1 MKFARI
7 SRHKFRNFLQT
18 LLLLGGMSLLS
29 ALCVE
34 LLFGQELWLWVFIST
49 AVTIFAMPDMSPHWL
64 LHLYQAKRITPD
76 QAPKLWMIIE
86 ELSRRAKLKSMPA
99 LYWIPS
105 KTTNAFSVGR
115 TDDTAIALTDGILQ
129 LLSMRELTAVLAHET
144 AHLANNDI
152 RLMSIADLISRLT
165 HLMSSLGI
173 ILLLATFPLLLLGY
187 TPFSLWGMLLLIISP
202 TLSAVMQLGLSRIR
216 EFDADLLAAELTGD
230 PTGLAKALNK
240 IAYPN
245 GRIWQNLLL
254 PGYRRPEPSLLR
266 THPEPAERIDRLLE
280 LGDRSDNYID
290 PMQAF
295 PDQFLDLPANY
306 TTRLSPRHRTI
317 FRIWR

>member
-1 MKFARI
+1 MNSTRI
-7 SRHKFRNFLQT
+7 SRHKFRNFMQT
-18 LLLLGGMSLLS
+18 VLLLGGMSLLL

-34 LLFGQELWLWVFIST
+34 LLFGQALWFWVFIST
-49 AVTIFAMPDMSPHWL
+49 AVIIFSLPDMSPRWL
-64 LHLYQAKRITPD
+64 LHLYQARPISPD
-76 QAPKLWMIIE
+76 QAPQLWMIIE
-86 ELSRRAKLKSMPA
+86 ELSRRAKLKTIPA

-115 TDDTAIALTDGILQ
+115 TNDSAIALTDGLLE

-165 HLMSSLGI
+165 HLMSSLGV
-173 ILLLATFPLLLLGY
+173 ILLLITFPLMFLGY
-187 TPFSLWGMLLLIISP
+187 TPFSPWGILLLIVSP
-202 TLSAVMQLGLSRIR
+202 SLSALMQLGLSRIR

-230 PTGLAKALNK
+230 PAGLAHALNK
-240 IAYPN
+240 IAYPH
-245 GRIWQNLLL
+245 GRFWQKLLF

-266 THPEPAERIDRLLE
+266 THPKTGERIERLLE
-280 LGDRSDNYID
+280 FGDRSDAHGS
-290 PMQAF
+290 PMKDWPNQ
-295 PDQFLDLPANY
+295 PINLPTTY
-306 TTRLSPRHRTI
+306 TTRLSPGHRTI